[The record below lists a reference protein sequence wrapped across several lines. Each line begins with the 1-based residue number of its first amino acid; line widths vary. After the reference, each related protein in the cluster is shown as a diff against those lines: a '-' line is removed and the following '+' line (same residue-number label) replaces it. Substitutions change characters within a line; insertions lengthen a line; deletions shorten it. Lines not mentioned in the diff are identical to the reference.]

1 MKKVTPLASILFCFS
16 TVTLATDFNFVA
28 SDNKSTTQVCLA
40 AATDNTEVM
49 ISKLQKLSRR
59 GTALSY
65 RTFINS
71 IQCNNQFIGNFAK
84 TYNAKNTSAYLDQ
97 YTNQWNKNH
106 QSKITVEEIAKAQ
119 NGERTMVVSVAG
131 N

>member
-1 MKKVTPLASILFCFS
+1 MKNVTPLALILFCFS
-16 TVTLATDFNFVA
+16 TGTLATDFKFVA
-28 SDNKSTTQVCLA
+28 SDNKGTTQICIA

-49 ISKLQKLSRR
+49 ISNLKKLSRR
-59 GTALSY
+59 GTSLSY

-84 TYNAKNTSAYLDQ
+84 TYNAKNTSAYLDKH
-97 YTNQWNKNH
+97 TNHWNKNG
-106 QSKITVEEIAKAQ
+106 QSKITVEDIAKAQ
-119 NGERTMVVSVAG
+119 NSEQNMVVLVGG